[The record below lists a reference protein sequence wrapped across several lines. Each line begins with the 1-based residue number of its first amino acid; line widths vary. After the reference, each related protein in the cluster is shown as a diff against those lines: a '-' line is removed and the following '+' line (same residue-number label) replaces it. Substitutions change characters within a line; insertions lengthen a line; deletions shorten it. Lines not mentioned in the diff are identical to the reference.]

1 MSFRIIY
8 GRAGT
13 GKSEYCY
20 REIAQKIKKENKIL
34 IITPEQIFLITPE
47 QFSFTA
53 EKKLMDA
60 IDTQAVFN
68 AEVVT
73 LSRMAYRVI
82 SEIGGKNET
91 NLSKCGKAML
101 IYSILSNNKN
111 ELKFLGKTDENVDM
125 LDTAITEFK
134 KHGISVEQLKQ
145 EIENQED
152 IYLKNKLQDLNVV
165 YSGFEEQLA
174 GKYIDETDLL
184 TILAENIDKTDMFK
198 DAVIYIDEFAG
209 FTSQEYH
216 IIEKL
221 IQIAKQVTITICTDG
236 LHEIKNPDTDIFY
249 SNEVTV
255 TKLLEVAQN
264 CDVKIEEIKLEET
277 YRFKNSELKHLEKNL
292 YENKPQKYNSQIK
305 NIQLFLA
312 KNQYSEIEEVA
323 RNVLKLVRDEG
334 YRYRDISII
343 TKNIATYSSLA
354 RAIFDKYDIPIF
366 IDENRDLNQN
376 IVIQY
381 ILGILEIFIKNWS
394 YEAVF
399 NYIKTGFSNIEEDD
413 IFKLEKYCL
422 KWGIKQN
429 KWKKEFT
436 YGNYEEKDKTDIERL
451 EQIRKDLVTPLMNL
465 KYKID
470 ENKTVEGISKAIY
483 EFLVEQQIYEKAQIK
498 IQELNEIG
506 QIDLANEY
514 ESSIQ
519 TIIEILD
526 EIVLVFKDDKITIDK
541 YNQILKIGFKNS
553 SLTKIPGTQ
562 DQVIMGDV
570 DRSRSHKVKAIFII
584 GLNDGEF
591 PSVRKDEG
599 FLNDADREVLKQNG
613 IELAKG
619 TIDKLYED
627 SFNIYKA
634 FTTAEEKLYLLYSSS
649 DMQGK
654 ALRPSMLINKI
665 KKIYPM
671 LQEQSDVIERRS
683 EILNKKTTYEE
694 LIINLS
700 KLKEQDSIEK
710 LWYYIYDYYQKNSE
724 WNEKLKQ
731 SLKGLEYTNIPD
743 KIDQNN
749 IDRLYGNTLVTS
761 ISKLERYRSCP
772 FSYYLQYGLKIK
784 PQEELKIQ
792 TLNTGTF
799 IHEVIDEFFGT
810 VKEVGI
816 KLEEITE
823 EQLSEIINK
832 IIDSKLGQ
840 NKNYIFTSTA
850 KYRAL
855 VIRLKKIIKKAL
867 KYIIGTIVQSRFEVL
882 GTEVEFGEKGKYKP
896 IRLTLE
902 DGKRIE
908 IIGKI
913 DRIDTAQGEDGKYLR
928 IIDYKSSA
936 KNIDLNEV
944 YAGLQIQLLTYLDAA
959 CKEEDL
965 MPAGVLYFSMLE
977 QMIKSDKRLEQ
988 EEIEEKIRSNFKMK
1002 GLILAD
1008 VKVVKLHD
1016 KNLQN
1021 GSSALVPAYIGKD
1034 GELSEKK
1041 TSGVTAEQF
1050 KDLQKYMY
1058 TIIKQISKEI
1068 LGGNIDLKPYYKD
1081 KKTPCK
1087 YCDYKSI
1094 CSFNMGGC
1102 ENSYNYIDKKSK
1114 EEILSKLAKG
1124 APVCDNF

>member
-1 MSFRIIY
+1 MSFRIVY

-20 REIAQKIKKENKIL
+20 REIAQKIKEENKIL
-34 IITPEQIFLITPE
+34 IITPEE
-47 QFSFTA
+47 FSFTA

-60 IDTQAVFN
+60 IDTQAVLN

-82 SEIGGKNET
+82 NEIGGKTET

-101 IYSILSNNKN
+101 IYSILNNNKK

-134 KHGISVEQLKQ
+134 KHGISLEQLSKEINKQ
-145 EIENQED
+145 DD
-152 IYLKNKLQDLNVV
+152 IYLKNKLKDLSIV
-165 YSGFEEQLA
+165 YNGFEEQLS

-184 TILAENIDKTDMFK
+184 TILAENIENTDMFK

-209 FTSQEYH
+209 FTSQEYQ

-221 IQIAKQVTITICTDG
+221 VQIAKQVTITICTDE
-236 LHEIKNPDTDIFY
+236 LHDIKNPDTDIFY
-249 SNEVTV
+249 SNQVTV
-255 TKLLEVAQN
+255 NKLLEVAQN
-264 CDVKIEEIKLEET
+264 CNAKIEEIKLENT
-277 YRFKNSELKHLEKNL
+277 YRFKCTELKHLEQNL
-292 YENKPQKYNSQIK
+292 YNNKPTKYNKQLK
-305 NIQLFLA
+305 NMQLFLA

-323 RNVLKLVRDEG
+323 KNILKLVRDEG
-334 YRYRDISII
+334 YRYREISII

-381 ILGILEIFIKNWS
+381 VLSILEIFIKNWS

-399 NYIKTGFSNIEEDD
+399 NYIKTGFSNIEDDD

-436 YGNYEEKDKTDIERL
+436 YGNYEEKDKAEIERL
-451 EQIRKDLVTPLMNL
+451 EQIRKDLLNPLMNL
-465 KYKID
+465 KHKID
-470 ENKTVEGISKAIY
+470 ENKTVRGISKAIY
-483 EFLVEQQIYEKAQIK
+483 EFLVEQQIFEKVQEK
-498 IQELNEIG
+498 IEELNEIG
-506 QIDLANEY
+506 QVDLANEY
-514 ESSIQ
+514 ENSLQ
-519 TIIEILD
+519 NIIEILD
-526 EIVLVFKDDKITIDK
+526 EIVLVFDEDKITIDK

-599 FLNDADREVLKQNG
+599 FLNDSDRDILKRDG

-671 LQEQSDVIERRS
+671 IQEQSDVIEKKS

-694 LIINLS
+694 LIANLS
-700 KLKEQDSIEK
+700 KLKEQDSIDK
-710 LWYYIYDYYQKNSE
+710 IWYYVYDYYKKNAE
-724 WNEKLKQ
+724 WNEKLQQ
-731 SLKGLEYTNIPD
+731 SLKGLSYTNIPE
-743 KIDQNN
+743 KIEQNN

-799 IHEVIDEFFGT
+799 IHEVIDEFFET
-810 VKEVGI
+810 VKSQGI

-832 IIDSKLGQ
+832 IIDAKLGQ

-882 GTEVEFGEKGKYKP
+882 GTEVEFGDKGKYKP
-896 IRLTLE
+896 IRLTL
-902 DGKRIE
+902 DNGKRIE

-944 YAGLQIQLLTYLDAA
+944 YAGLQIQLLTYLDAS

-977 QMIKSDKRLEQ
+977 QMIKSNKRMEQ
-988 EEIEEKIRSNFKMK
+988 EEIEEKIRANFKMK

-1058 TIIKQISKEI
+1058 TVIKQISKEI

-1114 EEILSKLAKG
+1114 EEILHKIKNS
-1124 APVCDNF
+1124 

>member
-34 IITPEQIFLITPE
+34 IITPE

-216 IIEKL
+216 IIKKL

-429 KWKKEFT
+429 KWKKEFS
-436 YGNYEEKDKTDIERL
+436 YGNYEEKDKADIERL

-483 EFLVEQQIYEKAQIK
+483 EFLVEQQIYEKVQIK

-694 LIINLS
+694 LIVNLS

-749 IDRLYGNTLVTS
+749 IDRLYGNTLITS
-761 ISKLERYRSCP
+761 ISKLERYKSCP

-988 EEIEEKIRSNFKMK
+988 EEIEEKIRANFKMK

-1021 GSSALVPAYIGKD
+1021 GNSALVPAYIGKD

-1114 EEILSKLAKG
+1114 EEILSKLSKETK
-1124 APVCDNF
+1124 

>member
-34 IITPEQIFLITPE
+34 IITPE

-101 IYSILSNNKN
+101 IYSILSNNKK

-145 EIENQED
+145 EIESQED

-221 IQIAKQVTITICTDG
+221 IQMAKQVTITICTDG

-264 CDVKIEEIKLEET
+264 CDVKIEEIQLEET

-376 IVIQY
+376 VVIQY
-381 ILGILEIFIKNWS
+381 ILAILEIFIKNWS

-436 YGNYEEKDKTDIERL
+436 YGNYEEKDKADIERL

-483 EFLVEQQIYEKAQIK
+483 EFLVEQQIYEKVQIK

-514 ESSIQ
+514 ESSVQ

-570 DRSRSHKVKAIFII
+570 DRSRSNKVKAIFII

-599 FLNDADREVLKQNG
+599 FLNDADRETLKQNG

-694 LIINLS
+694 LIVNLS

-810 VKEVGI
+810 VREVEI

-959 CKEEDL
+959 CKEEVL

-988 EEIEEKIRSNFKMK
+988 EEIEEKIRANFKMK

-1021 GSSALVPAYIGKD
+1021 GNSALVPAYIGKD

-1114 EEILSKLAKG
+1114 EEILSKLSKETK
-1124 APVCDNF
+1124 

>member
-1 MSFRIIY
+1 MSLRIIY

-20 REIAQKIKKENKIL
+20 REIAEKIKADNQIL
-34 IITPEQIFLITPE
+34 IITPE

-53 EKKLMDA
+53 EKKLMEA
-60 IDTQAVFN
+60 IDANAVFN

-82 SEIGGKNET
+82 NEIGGRTET

-101 IYSILSNNKN
+101 IYSILNNNKK
-111 ELKFLGKTDENVDM
+111 ELKLIGKNDENVDM

-134 KHGISVEQLKQ
+134 KHGISIEQLKQ
-145 EIENQED
+145 EIDKQED
-152 IYLKNKLQDLNVV
+152 IYLKNKLTDLSLV
-165 YSGFEEQLA
+165 YEGFENQLS

-184 TILAENIDKTDMFK
+184 TILAENIENTDMFNNQY
-198 DAVIYIDEFAG
+198 IYIDEFAG
-209 FTSQEYH
+209 FTKQEYQ

-221 IQIAKQVTITICTDG
+221 ILVANQVTVTICIDE
-236 LHEIKNPDTDIFY
+236 LNIPKNPNTDIFY
-249 SNEVTV
+249 SNENTV
-255 TKLLEVAQN
+255 NKLFEIAQN
-264 CDVKIEEIKLEET
+264 YGTKVEEIKLENK
-277 YRFKNSELKHLEKNL
+277 YRFKSNELKHLEENL
-292 YENKPQKYNSQIK
+292 YENRPHKYTNSVENIK
-305 NIQLFLA
+305 LFLA

-323 RNVLKLVRDEG
+323 KNILKLVRDNG
-334 YRYRDISII
+334 YRYKDISII
-343 TKNIATYSSLA
+343 TKNISNYSSLA

-376 IVIQY
+376 IIIQY
-381 ILGILEIFIKNWS
+381 ILSVLEIFTKNWS
-394 YEAVF
+394 YESVF
-399 NYIKTGFSNIEEDD
+399 NYIKTGFSNIEEDE

-436 YGNYEEKDKTDIERL
+436 YGKYEEKDKTEIERL
-451 EQIRKDLVTPLMNL
+451 ERIRKDIVNPLMKL
-465 KYKID
+465 KSDID
-470 ENKTVEGISKAIY
+470 NDKTAEGISKSIY
-483 EFLVEQQIYEKAQIK
+483 KFLVEENIAERINKKIEELEKV
-498 IQELNEIG
+498 G
-506 QIDLANEY
+506 QVDLVKEY
-514 ESSIQ
+514 QSSLQ
-519 TIIEILD
+519 TILDILD
-526 EIVLVFKDDKITIDK
+526 EIVLVFSDDKMTIDK
-541 YNQILKIGFKNS
+541 YAQILKVGFKNS
-553 SLTKIPGTQ
+553 NLTKIPGTQ

-591 PSVRKDEG
+591 PSVHKDEG
-599 FLNDADREVLKQNG
+599 FLNDLDRETLKQDG

-619 TIDKLYED
+619 TIENLYED
-627 SFNIYKA
+627 NFNIYKA
-634 FTTAEEKLYLLYSSS
+634 FSTAEEKLYLLYSSS
-649 DMQGK
+649 DVQGK

-671 LQEQSDVIERRS
+671 LQEESDVIETKA
-683 EILNKKTTYEE
+683 EVLNKKTTYDE
-694 LIINLS
+694 LIIQLS
-700 KLKEQDSIEK
+700 KLKEQDEIDK
-710 LWYYIYDYYQKNSE
+710 VWYYVYDYYKKDTE
-724 WNEKLKQ
+724 WNTKLEQ
-731 SLKGLEYTNIPD
+731 NLKGLNYTNIPE
-743 KIDQNN
+743 KIEQTN
-749 IDRLYGNTLVTS
+749 IDKLYGNTLVTS

-784 PQEELKIQ
+784 PEEELKIQ

-799 IHEVIDEFFGT
+799 IHEIIDEFFEA
-810 VKEVGI
+810 VREAGI
-816 KLEEITE
+816 KLAEITD
-823 EQLSEIINK
+823 EQLAEIINK
-832 IIDSKLGQ
+832 IIDEKLKQ
-840 NKNYIFTSTA
+840 SQNYIFTSTA

-855 VIRLKKIIKKAL
+855 VVRLKKIIQKAL
-867 KYIIGTIVQSRFEVL
+867 KYIIGTLVQSRFEVL

-913 DRIDTAQGEDGKYLR
+913 DRIDTAQSEDGRYLR

-977 QMIKSDKRLEQ
+977 QMIKADKRMEQ
-988 EEIEEKIRSNFKMK
+988 EEIEEKIRANFKMK

-1008 VKVVKLHD
+1008 VNVVKLHD
-1016 KNLQN
+1016 KKLEK
-1021 GSSALVPAYIGKD
+1021 GSSALVPAYIDKEGN
-1034 GELSEKK
+1034 LSEKK

-1050 KDLQKYMY
+1050 EELQKYMY
-1058 TIIKQISKEI
+1058 IVIKQISKEI

-1087 YCDYKSI
+1087 YCDYKSV
-1094 CSFNMGGC
+1094 CGFNMGGC
-1102 ENSYNYIDKKSK
+1102 ENNYNYIDKKSK
-1114 EEILSKLAKG
+1114 EEILAKIKKCEG
-1124 APVCDNF
+1124 K

>member
-34 IITPEQIFLITPE
+34 IITPE

-436 YGNYEEKDKTDIERL
+436 YGNYEEKDKADIERL

-483 EFLVEQQIYEKAQIK
+483 EFLVEQQIYEKVQIK

-749 IDRLYGNTLVTS
+749 IDRLYGNTLITS

-810 VKEVGI
+810 VREVGI

-988 EEIEEKIRSNFKMK
+988 EEIEEKIRANFKMK

-1021 GSSALVPAYIGKD
+1021 GNSALVPAYIGKD

-1114 EEILSKLAKG
+1114 EEILSKLSKETK
-1124 APVCDNF
+1124 

>member
-34 IITPEQIFLITPE
+34 IITPE

-376 IVIQY
+376 VVIQY
-381 ILGILEIFIKNWS
+381 ILAILEIFIKNWS

-429 KWKKEFT
+429 KWKKEFS
-436 YGNYEEKDKTDIERL
+436 YGNYEEKDKADIERL

-483 EFLVEQQIYEKAQIK
+483 EFLVEQQIYEKVQIK

-694 LIINLS
+694 LIVNLS

-749 IDRLYGNTLVTS
+749 IDRLYGNTLITS

-810 VKEVGI
+810 VREVGI

-867 KYIIGTIVQSRFEVL
+867 KYIIGTIVQSRFKVL

-988 EEIEEKIRSNFKMK
+988 EEIEDKIRANFKMK

-1021 GSSALVPAYIGKD
+1021 GNSALVPAYIGKD

-1114 EEILSKLAKG
+1114 EEILSKLSKETK
-1124 APVCDNF
+1124 

>member
-1 MSFRIIY
+1 MSFRIVY

-20 REIAQKIKKENKIL
+20 REIAQKIKEENKIL
-34 IITPEQIFLITPE
+34 IITPE

-60 IDTQAVFN
+60 IDTQAVLN

-82 SEIGGKNET
+82 NEIGEKTET

-101 IYSILSNNKN
+101 IYSILNNNKK
-111 ELKFLGKTDENVDM
+111 ELKFLGKTDENVEM

-134 KHGISVEQLKQ
+134 KHGISIEQLSEEIDKQ
-145 EIENQED
+145 DD
-152 IYLKNKLQDLNVV
+152 IYLKNKLKDLSVV
-165 YSGFEEQLA
+165 YNGFEEQLS

-184 TILAENIDKTDMFK
+184 TILAENMENTDMFK
-198 DAVIYIDEFAG
+198 EAVIYIDEFAG
-209 FTSQEYH
+209 FTSQEYQ

-221 IQIAKQVTITICTDG
+221 VQIAKQVTITICTDE
-236 LHEIKNPDTDIFY
+236 LHDIKNPDTDIFY
-249 SNEVTV
+249 SNQVTV
-255 TKLLEVAQN
+255 NKLLEVAQN
-264 CDVKIEEIKLEET
+264 CESKIEEIKLENT
-277 YRFKNSELKHLEKNL
+277 YRFKSIELKHLEQNL
-292 YENKPQKYNSQIK
+292 YNNKPTKYNKQVE
-305 NIQLFLA
+305 NMQLFLA

-323 RNVLKLVRDEG
+323 KKILKLVRDEG
-334 YRYRDISII
+334 YRYREISII

-381 ILGILEIFIKNWS
+381 VLSILEIFIKNWS

-399 NYIKTGFSNIEEDD
+399 NYIKTGFSNIDDDD

-436 YGNYEEKDKTDIERL
+436 YGNYEEKDKAEIERL
-451 EQIRKDLVTPLMNL
+451 EQIRKDLVNPLMNL
-465 KYKID
+465 KHIID
-470 ENKTVEGISKAIY
+470 ENKTVRGISKAIY
-483 EFLVEQQIYEKAQIK
+483 EFLVEQQIFEKVQEK
-498 IQELNEIG
+498 IEELNEIG
-506 QIDLANEY
+506 QVDLANEY
-514 ESSIQ
+514 ESSLQ
-519 TIIEILD
+519 NIIEILD
-526 EIVLVFKDDKITIDK
+526 EIVLVFDEDKITIDK

-599 FLNDADREVLKQNG
+599 FLNDSDRDILKQDG

-671 LQEQSDVIERRS
+671 IQEQSDVIEKKS

-694 LIINLS
+694 LIANLS
-700 KLKEQDSIEK
+700 KLKEQDSIDK
-710 LWYYIYDYYQKNSE
+710 IWYYVYDYYKKDAE
-724 WNEKLKQ
+724 WNEKLQQ
-731 SLKGLEYTNIPD
+731 SLKGLSYTNIPE
-743 KIDQNN
+743 KIEQNN

-772 FSYYLQYGLKIK
+772 FSYYLQYGLKIR

-799 IHEVIDEFFGT
+799 IHEVIDEFFET
-810 VKEVGI
+810 VKSQGI

-832 IIDSKLGQ
+832 IIDAKLGQ

-882 GTEVEFGEKGKYKP
+882 GTEVEFGDKGKYKP

-944 YAGLQIQLLTYLDAA
+944 YAGLQIQLLTYLDAS

-977 QMIKSDKRLEQ
+977 QMIKSNKRMEQ
-988 EEIEEKIRSNFKMK
+988 EEIEEKIRANFKMK

-1050 KDLQKYMY
+1050 KELQKYMY
-1058 TIIKQISKEI
+1058 TVIKQISREI

-1114 EEILSKLAKG
+1114 EEILHKIKNS
-1124 APVCDNF
+1124 

>member
-1 MSFRIIY
+1 MSLRIIY

-20 REIAQKIKKENKIL
+20 REIAEKIKADNQIL
-34 IITPEQIFLITPE
+34 IITPE

-53 EKKLMDA
+53 EKKLMEA
-60 IDTQAVFN
+60 IDANAVFN

-82 SEIGGKNET
+82 NEIGGRTET

-101 IYSILSNNKN
+101 IYSILNNNKK
-111 ELKFLGKTDENVDM
+111 ELKLIGKNDENVDM

-134 KHGISVEQLKQ
+134 KHGISIEQLKQ
-145 EIENQED
+145 EIDKQED
-152 IYLKNKLQDLNVV
+152 IYLKNKLTDLSLV
-165 YSGFEEQLA
+165 YEGFENQLS

-184 TILAENIDKTDMFK
+184 TILAENIENTDMFNNQY
-198 DAVIYIDEFAG
+198 IYIDEFAG
-209 FTSQEYH
+209 FTKQEYQ

-221 IQIAKQVTITICTDG
+221 ILVANQVTVTICIDE
-236 LHEIKNPDTDIFY
+236 LHIPKNPNTDIFY
-249 SNEVTV
+249 SNENTV
-255 TKLLEVAQN
+255 NKLFEIAQN
-264 CDVKIEEIKLEET
+264 YGTKVEEIKLENK
-277 YRFKNSELKHLEKNL
+277 YRFKSNELKHLEENL
-292 YENKPQKYNSQIK
+292 YENRPHKYTNSVENIK
-305 NIQLFLA
+305 LFLA

-323 RNVLKLVRDEG
+323 KNILKLVRDNG
-334 YRYRDISII
+334 YRYKDISII
-343 TKNIATYSSLA
+343 TKNISNYSSLA

-366 IDENRDLNQN
+366 IDENRDLDQN
-376 IVIQY
+376 IIIQY
-381 ILGILEIFIKNWS
+381 ILSVLEIFTKNWS
-394 YEAVF
+394 YESVF
-399 NYIKTGFSNIEEDD
+399 NYIKTGFSNIEEDE

-436 YGNYEEKDKTDIERL
+436 YGKYEEKDKTEIERL
-451 EQIRKDLVTPLMNL
+451 ERIRKDIVNPLMKL
-465 KYKID
+465 KSDID
-470 ENKTVEGISKAIY
+470 NDKTAEGISKSIY
-483 EFLVEQQIYEKAQIK
+483 KFLVEENIAEKINKK
-498 IQELNEIG
+498 IEELEKVG
-506 QIDLANEY
+506 QVDLVKEY
-514 ESSIQ
+514 QSSLQ
-519 TIIEILD
+519 TILDILD
-526 EIVLVFKDDKITIDK
+526 EIVLVFSDDKMTIDK
-541 YNQILKIGFKNS
+541 YAQILKVGFKNS
-553 SLTKIPGTQ
+553 NLTKIPGTQ

-591 PSVRKDEG
+591 PSVHKDEG
-599 FLNDADREVLKQNG
+599 FLNDLDRETLKQDG

-619 TIDKLYED
+619 TIENLYED
-627 SFNIYKA
+627 NFNIYKA
-634 FTTAEEKLYLLYSSS
+634 FSTAEEKLYLLYSSS
-649 DMQGK
+649 DVQGK

-671 LQEQSDVIERRS
+671 LQEESDVIETKA
-683 EILNKKTTYEE
+683 EVLNKKTTYDE
-694 LIINLS
+694 LIIQLS
-700 KLKEQDSIEK
+700 KLKEQDEIDK
-710 LWYYIYDYYQKNSE
+710 VWYYVYDYYKKDTE
-724 WNEKLKQ
+724 WNTKLEQ
-731 SLKGLEYTNIPD
+731 NLKGLNYTNIPE
-743 KIDQNN
+743 KIEQTN
-749 IDRLYGNTLVTS
+749 IDKLYGNTLVTS

-784 PQEELKIQ
+784 PEEELKIQ

-799 IHEVIDEFFGT
+799 IHEIIDEFFEA
-810 VKEVGI
+810 VREAGI
-816 KLEEITE
+816 KLAEITD
-823 EQLSEIINK
+823 EQLAEIINK
-832 IIDSKLGQ
+832 IIDEKLKQ
-840 NKNYIFTSTA
+840 SQNYIFTSTA

-855 VIRLKKIIKKAL
+855 VVRLKKIIQKAL
-867 KYIIGTIVQSRFEVL
+867 KYIIGTLVQSRFEVL
-882 GTEVEFGEKGKYKP
+882 GTEVEFGENGKYKP

-913 DRIDTAQGEDGKYLR
+913 DRIDTAQSEDGRYLR

-977 QMIKSDKRLEQ
+977 QMIKADKRMEQ
-988 EEIEEKIRSNFKMK
+988 EEIEEKIRANFKMK

-1008 VKVVKLHD
+1008 VNVVKLHD
-1016 KNLQN
+1016 KKLEK
-1021 GSSALVPAYIGKD
+1021 GSSALVPAYIDKEGN
-1034 GELSEKK
+1034 LSEKK

-1050 KDLQKYMY
+1050 EELQKYMY
-1058 TIIKQISKEI
+1058 IVIKQISKEI

-1087 YCDYKSI
+1087 YCDYKSV
-1094 CSFNMGGC
+1094 CGFNMGGC
-1102 ENSYNYIDKKSK
+1102 ENNYNYIDKKSK
-1114 EEILSKLAKG
+1114 EEILAKIKKCEG
-1124 APVCDNF
+1124 K

>member
-34 IITPEQIFLITPE
+34 IITPE

-101 IYSILSNNKN
+101 IYSILSNNKK

-145 EIENQED
+145 EIESQED

-221 IQIAKQVTITICTDG
+221 IQMAKQVTITICTDG

-264 CDVKIEEIKLEET
+264 CDVKIEEIQLEET

-354 RAIFDKYDIPIF
+354 RAIFGKYDIPIF

-376 IVIQY
+376 VVIQY
-381 ILGILEIFIKNWS
+381 ILAILEIFIKNWS

-436 YGNYEEKDKTDIERL
+436 YGNYEEKDKADIERL

-483 EFLVEQQIYEKAQIK
+483 EFLVEQQIYEKVQIK

-694 LIINLS
+694 LIVNLS

-988 EEIEEKIRSNFKMK
+988 EEIEEKIRANFKMK

-1021 GSSALVPAYIGKD
+1021 GNSALVPAYIGKD

-1041 TSGVTAEQF
+1041 TSGVTAKQF

-1114 EEILSKLAKG
+1114 EEILSKLSKETK
-1124 APVCDNF
+1124 

>member
-1 MSFRIIY
+1 MSLRIIY

-20 REIAQKIKKENKIL
+20 REIAEKIKSDNQIL
-34 IITPEQIFLITPE
+34 IITPE

-53 EKKLMDA
+53 EKKLMEA
-60 IDTQAVFN
+60 IDTNAVFN

-82 SEIGGKNET
+82 NEIGGRTET

-101 IYSILSNNKN
+101 IYSILNNNKK
-111 ELKFLGKTDENVDM
+111 ELKLIGKNDENVDM

-134 KHGISVEQLKQ
+134 KHGISIEQLKQ
-145 EIENQED
+145 EIDKQED
-152 IYLKNKLQDLNVV
+152 IYLKNKLTDLSLV
-165 YSGFEEQLA
+165 YEGFENQLS

-184 TILAENIDKTDMFK
+184 TILAENIENTDMFNNQY
-198 DAVIYIDEFAG
+198 IYIDEFAG
-209 FTSQEYH
+209 FTKQEYQ

-221 IQIAKQVTITICTDG
+221 ILVANQVTVTICIDE
-236 LHEIKNPDTDIFY
+236 LNIPKNPNTDIFY
-249 SNEVTV
+249 SNENTV
-255 TKLLEVAQN
+255 NKLFEIAQN
-264 CDVKIEEIKLEET
+264 CGTKVEEIKLENK
-277 YRFKNSELKHLEKNL
+277 YRFKSNELKHLEENL
-292 YENKPQKYNSQIK
+292 YENRPHKYTNSVENIK
-305 NIQLFLA
+305 LFLA

-323 RNVLKLVRDEG
+323 KNILKLVRDNG
-334 YRYRDISII
+334 YRYKDISII
-343 TKNIATYSSLA
+343 TKNIANYSSLA

-376 IVIQY
+376 IIIQY
-381 ILGILEIFIKNWS
+381 ILSVLEIFTKNWS
-394 YEAVF
+394 YESVF
-399 NYIKTGFSNIEEDD
+399 NYIKTGFSNIEEDE

-436 YGNYEEKDKTDIERL
+436 YGKYEEKDKTEIERL
-451 EQIRKDLVTPLMNL
+451 ERIRKDIVNPLMKL
-465 KYKID
+465 KSDID
-470 ENKTVEGISKAIY
+470 NDKTAEGISKSIY
-483 EFLVEQQIYEKAQIK
+483 KFLVEENIAEKINKK
-498 IQELNEIG
+498 IEELEKVG
-506 QIDLANEY
+506 QVDLVKEY
-514 ESSIQ
+514 QSSLQ
-519 TIIEILD
+519 TILDILD
-526 EIVLVFKDDKITIDK
+526 EIVLVFSDDKMTIDK
-541 YNQILKIGFKNS
+541 YAQILKVGFKNS
-553 SLTKIPGTQ
+553 NLTKIPGTQ

-591 PSVRKDEG
+591 PSVHKDEG
-599 FLNDADREVLKQNG
+599 FLNDLDRETLKQDG

-619 TIDKLYED
+619 TIENLYED
-627 SFNIYKA
+627 NFNIYKA
-634 FTTAEEKLYLLYSSS
+634 FSTAEEKLYLLYSSS
-649 DMQGK
+649 DVQGK

-671 LQEQSDVIERRS
+671 LQEESDVIETKA
-683 EILNKKTTYEE
+683 EVLNKKTTYDE
-694 LIINLS
+694 LIIQLS
-700 KLKEQDSIEK
+700 KLKEQDEIDK
-710 LWYYIYDYYQKNSE
+710 VWYYVYDYYKKDTE
-724 WNEKLKQ
+724 WNTKLEQ
-731 SLKGLEYTNIPD
+731 NLKGLNYTNIPE
-743 KIDQNN
+743 KIEQTN
-749 IDRLYGNTLVTS
+749 IDKLYGNTLVTS

-784 PQEELKIQ
+784 PEEELKIQ

-799 IHEVIDEFFGT
+799 IHEIIDEFFEA
-810 VKEVGI
+810 VREAEI
-816 KLEEITE
+816 KLAEITD
-823 EQLSEIINK
+823 EQLAEIINK
-832 IIDSKLGQ
+832 IIDEKLKQ
-840 NKNYIFTSTA
+840 SQNYIFTSTA

-855 VIRLKKIIKKAL
+855 VVRLKKIIQKAL
-867 KYIIGTIVQSRFEVL
+867 KYIIGTLVQSRFEVL

-913 DRIDTAQGEDGKYLR
+913 DRIDTAQSEDGRYLR

-977 QMIKSDKRLEQ
+977 QMIKADKRMEQ
-988 EEIEEKIRSNFKMK
+988 EEIEEKIRANFKMK

-1008 VKVVKLHD
+1008 VNVVKLHD
-1016 KNLQN
+1016 KKLEK
-1021 GSSALVPAYIGKD
+1021 GSSALVPAYIDKEGN
-1034 GELSEKK
+1034 LSEKK

-1050 KDLQKYMY
+1050 EELQKYMY
-1058 TIIKQISKEI
+1058 IVIKQISREI

-1094 CSFNMGGC
+1094 CGFNMGGC

-1114 EEILSKLAKG
+1114 EEILAKIKK
-1124 APVCDNF
+1124 CEEK

>member
-1 MSFRIIY
+1 MSLRIIY

-20 REIAQKIKKENKIL
+20 REIAEKIKSNNQIL
-34 IITPEQIFLITPE
+34 IITPE

-53 EKKLMDA
+53 EKKLMEA
-60 IDTQAVFN
+60 IDTDAVFN

-82 SEIGGKNET
+82 NEIGGRTET

-101 IYSILSNNKN
+101 IYSILNNNKK
-111 ELKFLGKTDENVDM
+111 ELKLIGRNDENVDM

-134 KHGISVEQLKQ
+134 KHGISIEQLKQ
-145 EIENQED
+145 EIDKQED
-152 IYLKNKLQDLNVV
+152 IYLKNKLTDLSLV
-165 YSGFEEQLA
+165 YEGFENQLS

-184 TILAENIDKTDMFK
+184 TILAENIENTNMFNNQY
-198 DAVIYIDEFAG
+198 IYIDEFAG
-209 FTSQEYH
+209 FTKQEYQ

-221 IQIAKQVTITICTDG
+221 ISVANQVTVTICTDE
-236 LHEIKNPDTDIFY
+236 LHIPKNPNTDIFY
-249 SNEVTV
+249 SNENTV
-255 TKLLEVAQN
+255 NKLFEIAQN
-264 CDVKIEEIKLEET
+264 CGTKVEEIKLENK
-277 YRFKNSELKHLEKNL
+277 YRFKSNELKHLEENL
-292 YENKPQKYNSQIK
+292 YENRPRKYTDSVENIK
-305 NIQLFLA
+305 LFLA

-323 RNVLKLVRDEG
+323 KNILKLVRDNG
-334 YRYRDISII
+334 YRYKDISII
-343 TKNIATYSSLA
+343 TKNISNYSSLA

-376 IVIQY
+376 IIIQY
-381 ILGILEIFIKNWS
+381 ILSVLEIFTKNWS
-394 YEAVF
+394 YESVF
-399 NYIKTGFSNIEEDD
+399 NYIKTGFSNIEKDE

-436 YGNYEEKDKTDIERL
+436 YGKYEEKDKTEIERL
-451 EQIRKDLVTPLMNL
+451 ERIRKDIVNPLMKL
-465 KYKID
+465 KSDID
-470 ENKTVEGISKAIY
+470 NDKTAEGISKSIY
-483 EFLVEQQIYEKAQIK
+483 KFLVEENIAEKINKK
-498 IQELNEIG
+498 IEELEKIG
-506 QIDLANEY
+506 QVDLIKEY
-514 ESSIQ
+514 QSSLQ
-519 TIIEILD
+519 TILDILD
-526 EIVLVFKDDKITIDK
+526 EIVLVFSDDKMTIDK
-541 YNQILKIGFKNS
+541 YAQILKVGFKNS
-553 SLTKIPGTQ
+553 NLTKIPGTQ

-591 PSVRKDEG
+591 PSVHKDEG
-599 FLNDADREVLKQNG
+599 FLNDLDRETLKQDG

-619 TIDKLYED
+619 TIENLYED
-627 SFNIYKA
+627 NFNIYKA
-634 FTTAEEKLYLLYSSS
+634 FSTAEEKLYLLYSSS
-649 DMQGK
+649 DVQGK

-671 LQEQSDVIERRS
+671 LQEESDVIENKS
-683 EILNKKTTYEE
+683 EVLNKKTTYDE
-694 LIINLS
+694 LIIQLS
-700 KLKEQDSIEK
+700 KLKEQDEIDK
-710 LWYYIYDYYQKNSE
+710 VWYYVYDYYKKDTE
-724 WNEKLKQ
+724 WNTRLEEN
-731 SLKGLEYTNIPD
+731 LKGLNYTNIPE
-743 KIDQNN
+743 KIEQTN
-749 IDRLYGNTLVTS
+749 IEKLYGNTLVTS

-784 PQEELKIQ
+784 PEEELKIQ

-810 VKEVGI
+810 VREAGI
-816 KLEEITE
+816 ELSEITD
-823 EQLSEIINK
+823 EQLAEIINK
-832 IIDSKLGQ
+832 IIDEKLKQ
-840 NKNYIFTSTA
+840 SQNYIFTSTA

-855 VIRLKKIIKKAL
+855 VVRLKKIIQKAL
-867 KYIIGTIVQSRFEVL
+867 KYIIGTLVQSRFEVL

-913 DRIDTAQGEDGKYLR
+913 DRIDTAQSEDGRYLR

-977 QMIKSDKRLEQ
+977 QMIKADKRMEQ
-988 EEIEEKIRSNFKMK
+988 EEIEEKIRANFKMK

-1008 VKVVKLHD
+1008 VNVVKLHD
-1016 KNLQN
+1016 KKLEK
-1021 GSSALVPAYIGKD
+1021 GSSALVPAYIDKEGN
-1034 GELSEKK
+1034 LSEKK

-1050 KDLQKYMY
+1050 EELQKYMY
-1058 TIIKQISKEI
+1058 IVIKQISREI

-1087 YCDYKSI
+1087 YCDYKSV
-1094 CSFNMGGC
+1094 CGFNMGGC
-1102 ENSYNYIDKKSK
+1102 ENNYNYIDKKSK
-1114 EEILSKLAKG
+1114 EEILAKIKKCEG
-1124 APVCDNF
+1124 K

>member
-20 REIAQKIKKENKIL
+20 REIVQKIKEENKIL
-34 IITPEQIFLITPE
+34 IITPE

-60 IDTQAVFN
+60 IDTQAVLN

-82 SEIGGKNET
+82 NEIGGKTET

-101 IYSILSNNKN
+101 IYSILNNNKK
-111 ELKFLGKTDENVDM
+111 ELKFLGKNDENVDM
-125 LDTAITEFK
+125 LDNAITEFK
-134 KHGISVEQLKQ
+134 KHGISIEQLSEEIDKQ
-145 EIENQED
+145 DD
-152 IYLKNKLQDLNVV
+152 IYLKNKLKDLSIV
-165 YSGFEEQLA
+165 YNGFEEQLS

-184 TILAENIDKTDMFK
+184 TILTENIENTDMFK

-209 FTSQEYH
+209 FTSQEYQ

-221 IQIAKQVTITICTDG
+221 VQIAKQVTITICTDE
-236 LHEIKNPDTDIFY
+236 LHDIKNPDTDIFY
-249 SNEVTV
+249 SNQVTV
-255 TKLLEVAQN
+255 NKLLEVAQN
-264 CDVKIEEIKLEET
+264 CNVKIEEIKLENT
-277 YRFKNSELKHLEKNL
+277 YRFKSIELKHLEQNL
-292 YENKPQKYNSQIK
+292 YDNKPKKYNNQVE
-305 NIQLFLA
+305 NMQLFLA

-323 RNVLKLVRDEG
+323 KNIFKLVRDEG

-354 RAIFDKYDIPIF
+354 RAIFDKYNIPIF

-381 ILGILEIFIKNWS
+381 VLSILEIFIKNWS

-399 NYIKTGFSNIEEDD
+399 NYIKTGFSNIEDDD

-429 KWKKEFT
+429 KWKKEFA
-436 YGNYEEKDKTDIERL
+436 YGNYEEKDKAEIERL
-451 EQIRKDLVTPLMNL
+451 EQIRKDLVNPLMNL
-465 KYKID
+465 KHKID
-470 ENKTVEGISKAIY
+470 ENKTVRGISKAIY
-483 EFLVEQQIYEKAQIK
+483 EFLVEQQIFEKVQEK
-498 IQELNEIG
+498 IEELNEIG
-506 QIDLANEY
+506 QVDLANEY
-514 ESSIQ
+514 ENSLQ
-519 TIIEILD
+519 NIIEILD
-526 EIVLVFKDDKITIDK
+526 EIVLVFDEDKITIDK

-599 FLNDADREVLKQNG
+599 FLNDSDRDILKQDG

-671 LQEQSDVIERRS
+671 IQEQSDVIERKS

-694 LIINLS
+694 LIANLS

-710 LWYYIYDYYQKNSE
+710 IWYYVYDYYKKDVE
-724 WNEKLKQ
+724 WNEKLQQ
-731 SLKGLEYTNIPD
+731 SLKGLSYTNIPE
-743 KIDQNN
+743 KIEQNN

-772 FSYYLQYGLKIK
+772 FSYYLQYGLKIR

-799 IHEVIDEFFGT
+799 IHEVIDEFFET
-810 VKEVGI
+810 VKSQGI

-832 IIDSKLGQ
+832 IIDAKLGQ

-855 VIRLKKIIKKAL
+855 VVRLKKIIKKAL

-913 DRIDTAQGEDGKYLR
+913 DRIDTAKGEDGKYLR

-944 YAGLQIQLLTYLDAA
+944 YAGLQIQLLTYLDAS

-977 QMIKSDKRLEQ
+977 QMIKSNKRMEQ
-988 EEIEEKIRSNFKMK
+988 EEIEEKTRANFKMK

-1016 KNLQN
+1016 KKLQN

-1050 KDLQKYMY
+1050 KELQKYMY
-1058 TIIKQISKEI
+1058 TVIKQISKEI

-1114 EEILSKLAKG
+1114 EEILHKIKNS
-1124 APVCDNF
+1124 

>member
-1 MSFRIIY
+1 MSLRIIY

-20 REIAQKIKKENKIL
+20 REIAEKIKADNQIL
-34 IITPEQIFLITPE
+34 IITPE

-53 EKKLMDA
+53 EKKLMEA
-60 IDTQAVFN
+60 IDANAVFN

-82 SEIGGKNET
+82 NEIGGRTET

-101 IYSILSNNKN
+101 IYSILNNNKK
-111 ELKFLGKTDENVDM
+111 ELKLIGKNDENVDM

-134 KHGISVEQLKQ
+134 KHGISIEQLKQ
-145 EIENQED
+145 EIDKQED
-152 IYLKNKLQDLNVV
+152 IYLKNKLTDLSLV
-165 YSGFEEQLA
+165 YEGFENQLS

-184 TILAENIDKTDMFK
+184 TILAENIENTDMFNNQY
-198 DAVIYIDEFAG
+198 IYIDEFAG
-209 FTSQEYH
+209 FTKQEYQ

-221 IQIAKQVTITICTDG
+221 ILVANQVTVTICIDE
-236 LHEIKNPDTDIFY
+236 LHIPKNPNTDIFY
-249 SNEVTV
+249 SNENTV
-255 TKLLEVAQN
+255 NKLFEIAQN
-264 CDVKIEEIKLEET
+264 CGTKVEEIKLENK
-277 YRFKNSELKHLEKNL
+277 YRFKSNELKHLEENL
-292 YENKPQKYNSQIK
+292 YENRPHKYTNSVENIK
-305 NIQLFLA
+305 LFLA

-323 RNVLKLVRDEG
+323 KNILKLVRDNG
-334 YRYRDISII
+334 YRYKDISII
-343 TKNIATYSSLA
+343 TKNISNYSSLA

-376 IVIQY
+376 IIIQY
-381 ILGILEIFIKNWS
+381 ILSVLEIFTKNWS
-394 YEAVF
+394 YESVF
-399 NYIKTGFSNIEEDD
+399 NYIKTGFSNIEEDE

-436 YGNYEEKDKTDIERL
+436 YGKYEEKDKTEIERL
-451 EQIRKDLVTPLMNL
+451 ERIRKDIVNPLMKL
-465 KYKID
+465 KSDID
-470 ENKTVEGISKAIY
+470 NDKTAEGISKSIY
-483 EFLVEQQIYEKAQIK
+483 KFLVEENIAEKINKK
-498 IQELNEIG
+498 IEELEKVG
-506 QIDLANEY
+506 QVDLVKEY
-514 ESSIQ
+514 QSSLQ
-519 TIIEILD
+519 TILDILD
-526 EIVLVFKDDKITIDK
+526 EIVLVFSDDKMTIDK
-541 YNQILKIGFKNS
+541 YAQILKVGFKNS
-553 SLTKIPGTQ
+553 NLTKIPGTQ

-591 PSVRKDEG
+591 PSVHKDEG
-599 FLNDADREVLKQNG
+599 FLNDLDRETLKQDG

-619 TIDKLYED
+619 TIENLYED
-627 SFNIYKA
+627 NFNIYKA
-634 FTTAEEKLYLLYSSS
+634 FSTAEEKLYLLYSSS
-649 DMQGK
+649 DVQGK

-671 LQEQSDVIERRS
+671 LQEESDVIETKA
-683 EILNKKTTYEE
+683 EVLNKKTTYDE
-694 LIINLS
+694 LIIQLS
-700 KLKEQDSIEK
+700 KLKEQDEIDK
-710 LWYYIYDYYQKNSE
+710 VWYYVYDYYKKDTE
-724 WNEKLKQ
+724 WNTKLEQ
-731 SLKGLEYTNIPD
+731 NLKGLNYTNIPE
-743 KIDQNN
+743 KIEQTN
-749 IDRLYGNTLVTS
+749 IDKLYGNTLVTS

-784 PQEELKIQ
+784 PEEELKIQ

-799 IHEVIDEFFGT
+799 IHEIIDEFFEA
-810 VKEVGI
+810 VREAEI
-816 KLEEITE
+816 KLAEITD
-823 EQLSEIINK
+823 EQLAEIINK
-832 IIDSKLGQ
+832 IIDEKLKQ
-840 NKNYIFTSTA
+840 SQNYIFTSTA

-855 VIRLKKIIKKAL
+855 VVRLKKIIQKAL
-867 KYIIGTIVQSRFEVL
+867 KYIIGTLVQSRFEVL

-913 DRIDTAQGEDGKYLR
+913 DRIDTAQSEDGRYLR

-977 QMIKSDKRLEQ
+977 QMIKADKRMEQ
-988 EEIEEKIRSNFKMK
+988 EEIEEKIRANFKMK

-1008 VKVVKLHD
+1008 VNVVKLHD
-1016 KNLQN
+1016 KKLEK
-1021 GSSALVPAYIGKD
+1021 GSSALVPAYIDKEGN
-1034 GELSEKK
+1034 LSEKK

-1050 KDLQKYMY
+1050 EELQKYMY
-1058 TIIKQISKEI
+1058 IVIKQISREI

-1094 CSFNMGGC
+1094 CGFNMGGC

-1114 EEILSKLAKG
+1114 EEILAKIKK
-1124 APVCDNF
+1124 CEEK

>member
-1 MSFRIIY
+1 MSLRIIY

-20 REIAQKIKKENKIL
+20 REIAEKIKADNQIL
-34 IITPEQIFLITPE
+34 IITPE

-53 EKKLMDA
+53 EKKLMEA
-60 IDTQAVFN
+60 IDANAVFN

-82 SEIGGKNET
+82 NEIGGRTET

-101 IYSILSNNKN
+101 IYSILNNNKK
-111 ELKFLGKTDENVDM
+111 ELKLIGKNDENVDM

-134 KHGISVEQLKQ
+134 KHGISIEQLKQ
-145 EIENQED
+145 EIDKQED
-152 IYLKNKLQDLNVV
+152 IYLKNKLTDLSLV
-165 YSGFEEQLA
+165 YEEFENQLS

-184 TILAENIDKTDMFK
+184 TILAENIENTDMFNNQY
-198 DAVIYIDEFAG
+198 IYIDEFAG
-209 FTSQEYH
+209 FTKQEYQ

-221 IQIAKQVTITICTDG
+221 ILVANQVTVTICIDE
-236 LHEIKNPDTDIFY
+236 LHIPKNPNTDIFY
-249 SNEVTV
+249 SNENTV
-255 TKLLEVAQN
+255 NKLFEIAQN
-264 CDVKIEEIKLEET
+264 CGTKVEEIKLENK
-277 YRFKNSELKHLEKNL
+277 YRFKSNELKHLEENL
-292 YENKPQKYNSQIK
+292 YENRPHKYTNSVENIK
-305 NIQLFLA
+305 LFLA

-323 RNVLKLVRDEG
+323 KNILKLVRDNG
-334 YRYRDISII
+334 YRYKDISII
-343 TKNIATYSSLA
+343 TKNISNYSSLA

-376 IVIQY
+376 IIIQY
-381 ILGILEIFIKNWS
+381 ILSVLEIFTKNWS
-394 YEAVF
+394 YESVF
-399 NYIKTGFSNIEEDD
+399 NYIKTGFSNIEEDE

-436 YGNYEEKDKTDIERL
+436 YGKYEEKDKTEIERL
-451 EQIRKDLVTPLMNL
+451 ERIRKDIVNPLMKL
-465 KYKID
+465 KSDID
-470 ENKTVEGISKAIY
+470 NDKTAEGISKSIY
-483 EFLVEQQIYEKAQIK
+483 KFLVEENIAEKINKK
-498 IQELNEIG
+498 IEELEKVG
-506 QIDLANEY
+506 QVDLVKEY
-514 ESSIQ
+514 QSSLQ
-519 TIIEILD
+519 TILDILD
-526 EIVLVFKDDKITIDK
+526 EIVLVFSDDKMTIDK
-541 YNQILKIGFKNS
+541 YAQILKVGFKNS
-553 SLTKIPGTQ
+553 NLTKIPVTQ

-591 PSVRKDEG
+591 PSVHKDEG
-599 FLNDADREVLKQNG
+599 FLNDLDRETLKQDG

-619 TIDKLYED
+619 TIENLYED
-627 SFNIYKA
+627 NFNIYKA
-634 FTTAEEKLYLLYSSS
+634 FSTAEEKLYLLYSSS
-649 DMQGK
+649 DVQGK

-671 LQEQSDVIERRS
+671 LQEESDVIETKA
-683 EILNKKTTYEE
+683 EVLNKKTTYDE
-694 LIINLS
+694 LIIQLS
-700 KLKEQDSIEK
+700 KLKEQDEIDK
-710 LWYYIYDYYQKNSE
+710 VWYYVYDYYKKDTE
-724 WNEKLKQ
+724 WNTKLEQ
-731 SLKGLEYTNIPD
+731 NLKGLNYTNIPE
-743 KIDQNN
+743 KIEQTN
-749 IDRLYGNTLVTS
+749 IDKLYGNTLVTS

-784 PQEELKIQ
+784 PEEELKIQ

-799 IHEVIDEFFGT
+799 IHEIIDEFFEA
-810 VKEVGI
+810 VREAEI
-816 KLEEITE
+816 KLAEITD
-823 EQLSEIINK
+823 EQLAEIINK
-832 IIDSKLGQ
+832 IIDEKLKQ
-840 NKNYIFTSTA
+840 SQNYIFTSTA

-855 VIRLKKIIKKAL
+855 VVRLKKIIQKAL
-867 KYIIGTIVQSRFEVL
+867 KYIIGTLVQSRFEVL

-913 DRIDTAQGEDGKYLR
+913 DRIDTAQSEDGRYLR

-977 QMIKSDKRLEQ
+977 QMIKADKRMEQ
-988 EEIEEKIRSNFKMK
+988 EEIEEKIRANFKMK

-1008 VKVVKLHD
+1008 VNVVKLHD
-1016 KNLQN
+1016 KKLEK
-1021 GSSALVPAYIGKD
+1021 GSSALVPAYIDKEGN
-1034 GELSEKK
+1034 LSEKK

-1050 KDLQKYMY
+1050 EELQKYMY
-1058 TIIKQISKEI
+1058 IVIKQISKEI

-1087 YCDYKSI
+1087 YCDYKSV
-1094 CSFNMGGC
+1094 CGFNMGGC
-1102 ENSYNYIDKKSK
+1102 ENNYNYIDKKSK
-1114 EEILSKLAKG
+1114 EEILAKIKKCEG
-1124 APVCDNF
+1124 K

>member
-1 MSFRIIY
+1 MSLRIIY

-20 REIAQKIKKENKIL
+20 REIAEKIKSDNQIL
-34 IITPEQIFLITPE
+34 IITPE

-53 EKKLMDA
+53 EKKLMEA
-60 IDTQAVFN
+60 IDTNAVFN

-82 SEIGGKNET
+82 NEIGGRTET

-101 IYSILSNNKN
+101 IYSILNNNKK
-111 ELKFLGKTDENVDM
+111 ELKLIGKNDENVDM

-134 KHGISVEQLKQ
+134 KHGISIEQLKQ
-145 EIENQED
+145 EIDKQED
-152 IYLKNKLQDLNVV
+152 IYLKNKLTDLSLV
-165 YSGFEEQLA
+165 YEEFENQLS

-184 TILAENIDKTDMFK
+184 TILAENIENTDMFNNQY
-198 DAVIYIDEFAG
+198 IYIDEFTG
-209 FTSQEYH
+209 FTKQEYQ

-221 IQIAKQVTITICTDG
+221 ILVANQVTVTICIDE
-236 LHEIKNPDTDIFY
+236 LNIPKNPNTDIFY
-249 SNEVTV
+249 SNENTV
-255 TKLLEVAQN
+255 NKLFEIAQN
-264 CDVKIEEIKLEET
+264 CGTKVEEIKLENK
-277 YRFKNSELKHLEKNL
+277 YRFKSNELKHLEENL
-292 YENKPQKYNSQIK
+292 YENRPHKYTNSVENIK
-305 NIQLFLA
+305 LFLA

-323 RNVLKLVRDEG
+323 KNILKLVRDNG
-334 YRYRDISII
+334 YRYKDISII
-343 TKNIATYSSLA
+343 TKNISNYSSLA

-376 IVIQY
+376 IIIQY
-381 ILGILEIFIKNWS
+381 ILSVLEIFTKNWS
-394 YEAVF
+394 YESVF
-399 NYIKTGFSNIEEDD
+399 NYIKTGFSNIEEDE

-436 YGNYEEKDKTDIERL
+436 YGKYEEKDKTEIERL
-451 EQIRKDLVTPLMNL
+451 ERIRKDIVNPLMKL
-465 KYKID
+465 KSDID
-470 ENKTVEGISKAIY
+470 NDKTAEGISKSIY
-483 EFLVEQQIYEKAQIK
+483 KFLVEENIAEKINKK
-498 IQELNEIG
+498 IEELEKVG
-506 QIDLANEY
+506 QVDLVKEY
-514 ESSIQ
+514 QSSLQ
-519 TIIEILD
+519 TILDILD
-526 EIVLVFKDDKITIDK
+526 EIVLVFSDDKMTIDK
-541 YNQILKIGFKNS
+541 YAQILKVGFKNS
-553 SLTKIPGTQ
+553 NLTKIPGTQ

-591 PSVRKDEG
+591 PSVHKDEG
-599 FLNDADREVLKQNG
+599 FLNDLDRETLKQDG

-619 TIDKLYED
+619 TIENLYED
-627 SFNIYKA
+627 NFNIYKA
-634 FTTAEEKLYLLYSSS
+634 FSTAEEKLYLLYSSS
-649 DMQGK
+649 DVQGK

-671 LQEQSDVIERRS
+671 LQEESDVIETKA
-683 EILNKKTTYEE
+683 EVLNKKTTYDE
-694 LIINLS
+694 LIIQLS
-700 KLKEQDSIEK
+700 KLKEQDEIDK
-710 LWYYIYDYYQKNSE
+710 VWYYVYDYYKKDTE
-724 WNEKLKQ
+724 WNTKLEQ
-731 SLKGLEYTNIPD
+731 NLKGLNYTNIPE
-743 KIDQNN
+743 KIEQTN
-749 IDRLYGNTLVTS
+749 IDKLYGNTLVTS

-784 PQEELKIQ
+784 PEEELKIQ

-799 IHEVIDEFFGT
+799 IHEIIDEFFEAVRET
-810 VKEVGI
+810 GI
-816 KLEEITE
+816 KLAEITD
-823 EQLSEIINK
+823 EQLAEIINK
-832 IIDSKLGQ
+832 IIDEKLKQ
-840 NKNYIFTSTA
+840 SQNYIFTSTA

-855 VIRLKKIIKKAL
+855 VVRLKKIIQKAL
-867 KYIIGTIVQSRFEVL
+867 KYIIGTLVQSRFEVL

-913 DRIDTAQGEDGKYLR
+913 DRIDTAQSEDGRYLR

-977 QMIKSDKRLEQ
+977 QMIKADKRMEQ
-988 EEIEEKIRSNFKMK
+988 EEIEEKIRANFKMK

-1008 VKVVKLHD
+1008 VNVVKLHD
-1016 KNLQN
+1016 KKLEK
-1021 GSSALVPAYIGKD
+1021 GSSALVPAYIDKEGN
-1034 GELSEKK
+1034 LSEKK

-1050 KDLQKYMY
+1050 EELQKYMY
-1058 TIIKQISKEI
+1058 IVIKQISKEI

-1087 YCDYKSI
+1087 YCDYKSV
-1094 CSFNMGGC
+1094 CGFNMGGC
-1102 ENSYNYIDKKSK
+1102 ENNYNYIDKKSK
-1114 EEILSKLAKG
+1114 EEILAKIKKCEG
-1124 APVCDNF
+1124 K

>member
-20 REIAQKIKKENKIL
+20 REIAKKIKKENKIL
-34 IITPEQIFLITPE
+34 IITPEQ
-47 QFSFTA
+47 FSFTA
-53 EKKLMDA
+53 EKKLMNA
-60 IDTQAVFN
+60 IDTQAVLN

-82 SEIGGKNET
+82 NEIGGKTET

-101 IYSILSNNKN
+101 IYSILNNNKK

-134 KHGISVEQLKQ
+134 KHGISVEQLSE
-145 EIENQED
+145 EIDKQED
-152 IYLKNKLQDLNVV
+152 IYLKNKLKDLSIV
-165 YSGFEEQLA
+165 YNGFEEQLS

-184 TILAENIDKTDMFK
+184 TILADNIENTDMFK
-198 DAVIYIDEFAG
+198 NAVIYIDEFAG
-209 FTSQEYH
+209 FTSQEYQ

-221 IQIAKQVTITICTDG
+221 VKVAKQVTITICTDE
-236 LHEIKNPDTDIFY
+236 LHDVKNPDTDIFY
-249 SNEVTV
+249 SNQVTV
-255 TKLLEVAQN
+255 NKLLEVAQN
-264 CDVKIEEIKLEET
+264 CDVKIEEIKLEDT
-277 YRFKNSELKHLEKNL
+277 YRFKNPELKHLEQNL
-292 YENKPQKYNSQIK
+292 YDNKPKKYNNQVE
-305 NIQLFLA
+305 NMQLFLA

-323 RNVLKLVRDEG
+323 KNILKLVRDEG

-381 ILGILEIFIKNWS
+381 VLAILEIFIKNWS

-436 YGNYEEKDKTDIERL
+436 YGNYEEKDKAEIERL
-451 EQIRKDLVTPLMNL
+451 EQIRKDLVNPLMNL
-465 KYKID
+465 KHKID
-470 ENKTVEGISKAIY
+470 ENKTVRGISKAIY
-483 EFLVEQQIYEKAQIK
+483 EFLVEQQIFEKVQEK
-498 IQELNEIG
+498 IEELNEIG
-506 QIDLANEY
+506 QVDLANEY
-514 ESSIQ
+514 ESSLQ
-519 TIIEILD
+519 NIIEILD
-526 EIVLVFKDDKITIDK
+526 EIVLVFDEDKITIDK

-599 FLNDADREVLKQNG
+599 FLNDADREILKQDG
-613 IELAKG
+613 LELAKG

-627 SFNIYKA
+627 NFNIYKA

-671 LQEQSDVIERRS
+671 LQEKSDVIEKEG

-694 LIINLS
+694 LIANLS
-700 KLKEQDSIEK
+700 KLKEQDIDK
-710 LWYYIYDYYQKNSE
+710 IWYYVYDYYKRDTE
-724 WNEKLKQ
+724 WNEKLQQ
-731 SLKGLEYTNIPD
+731 SLKGLEYTNIPE
-743 KIDQNN
+743 KIEQNN

-799 IHEVIDEFFGT
+799 IHEVIDEFFET
-810 VKEVGI
+810 VKAQGI
-816 KLEEITE
+816 KLEEIEE

-832 IIDSKLGQ
+832 IIDAKLGQ

-913 DRIDTAQGEDGKYLR
+913 DRIDTAQGEGGKYLR

-944 YAGLQIQLLTYLDAA
+944 YAGLQIQLLTYLDAS

-977 QMIKSDKRLEQ
+977 QMIKSNKRMEQ
-988 EEIEEKIRSNFKMK
+988 EEIEEKIRANFKMK

-1058 TIIKQISKEI
+1058 TVIKQISREI

-1114 EEILSKLAKG
+1114 EEILRKLR
-1124 APVCDNF
+1124 D

>member
-34 IITPEQIFLITPE
+34 IITPE

-343 TKNIATYSSLA
+343 TKNITTYSSLA

-366 IDENRDLNQN
+366 IDENRELNQN

-436 YGNYEEKDKTDIERL
+436 YGNYEEKDKADIERL
-451 EQIRKDLVTPLMNL
+451 EQIRKNLVTPLMNL

-483 EFLVEQQIYEKAQIK
+483 EFLVEQQIYEKVQIK

-749 IDRLYGNTLVTS
+749 IDRLYGNTLITS

-799 IHEVIDEFFGT
+799 IHEVIDEFFET
-810 VKEVGI
+810 VREVGI

-823 EQLSEIINK
+823 KQLSEIINK

-988 EEIEEKIRSNFKMK
+988 EEIEEKIRANFKMK

-1021 GSSALVPAYIGKD
+1021 GNSALVPAYIGKD

-1050 KDLQKYMY
+1050 NDLQKYMY

-1114 EEILSKLAKG
+1114 EEILSKLSKETK
-1124 APVCDNF
+1124 

>member
-1 MSFRIIY
+1 MSLRIIY

-20 REIAQKIKKENKIL
+20 REIAEKIKADNQIL
-34 IITPEQIFLITPE
+34 IITPE

-53 EKKLMDA
+53 EKKLMEA
-60 IDTQAVFN
+60 IDANAVFN

-82 SEIGGKNET
+82 NEIGGRTET

-101 IYSILSNNKN
+101 IYSILNNNKK
-111 ELKFLGKTDENVDM
+111 ELKLIGKNDENVDM

-134 KHGISVEQLKQ
+134 KHGISIEQLKQ
-145 EIENQED
+145 EIDKQED
-152 IYLKNKLQDLNVV
+152 IYLKNKLTDLSLV
-165 YSGFEEQLA
+165 YEGFENQLS

-184 TILAENIDKTDMFK
+184 TILAENIENTDMFNNQY
-198 DAVIYIDEFAG
+198 IYIDEFAG
-209 FTSQEYH
+209 FTKQEYQ

-221 IQIAKQVTITICTDG
+221 ILVANQVTVTICIDE
-236 LHEIKNPDTDIFY
+236 LNIPKNPNTDIFY
-249 SNEVTV
+249 SNENTV
-255 TKLLEVAQN
+255 NKLFEIAQN
-264 CDVKIEEIKLEET
+264 CCTKVEEIKLENK
-277 YRFKNSELKHLEKNL
+277 YRFKSNELKHLEENL
-292 YENKPQKYNSQIK
+292 YENRPCKYTNKVENIK
-305 NIQLFLA
+305 LFLA
-312 KNQYSEIEEVA
+312 KNQYSEIEEVVK
-323 RNVLKLVRDEG
+323 NILKLVRDNG
-334 YRYRDISII
+334 YRYKDISII
-343 TKNIATYSSLA
+343 TKNISNYSSLA

-376 IVIQY
+376 IIIQY
-381 ILGILEIFIKNWS
+381 ILSVLEIFTKNWS
-394 YEAVF
+394 YESVF
-399 NYIKTGFSNIEEDD
+399 NYIKTGFSNIEEDE

-436 YGNYEEKDKTDIERL
+436 YGKYEEKDKTEIERL
-451 EQIRKDLVTPLMNL
+451 ERIRKDIVNPLMKL
-465 KYKID
+465 KSDID
-470 ENKTVEGISKAIY
+470 NDKTAEGISKSIY
-483 EFLVEQQIYEKAQIK
+483 KFLVEENIAEKINKK
-498 IQELNEIG
+498 IEELEKVG
-506 QIDLANEY
+506 QVDLVKEY
-514 ESSIQ
+514 QSSLQ
-519 TIIEILD
+519 TILDILD
-526 EIVLVFKDDKITIDK
+526 EIVLVFSDDKMTIDK
-541 YNQILKIGFKNS
+541 YAQILKVGFKNS
-553 SLTKIPGTQ
+553 NLTKIPGTQ

-591 PSVRKDEG
+591 PSVHKDEG
-599 FLNDADREVLKQNG
+599 FLNDLDRETLKQDG

-619 TIDKLYED
+619 TIENLYED
-627 SFNIYKA
+627 NFNIYKA
-634 FTTAEEKLYLLYSSS
+634 FSTAEEKLYLLYSSS
-649 DMQGK
+649 DVQGK

-671 LQEQSDVIERRS
+671 LQEESDVIETKA
-683 EILNKKTTYEE
+683 EVLNKKTTYDE
-694 LIINLS
+694 LIIQLS
-700 KLKEQDSIEK
+700 KLKEQDEIDK
-710 LWYYIYDYYQKNSE
+710 VWYYVYDYYKKDTE
-724 WNEKLKQ
+724 WNTKLEQ
-731 SLKGLEYTNIPD
+731 NLKGLNYTNIPE
-743 KIDQNN
+743 KIEQTN
-749 IDRLYGNTLVTS
+749 IDKLYGNTLVTS

-784 PQEELKIQ
+784 PEEELKIQ

-799 IHEVIDEFFGT
+799 IHEIIDEFFEA
-810 VKEVGI
+810 VREAGI
-816 KLEEITE
+816 KLAEITD
-823 EQLSEIINK
+823 EQLAEIINK
-832 IIDSKLGQ
+832 IIDEKLKQ
-840 NKNYIFTSTA
+840 SQNYIFTSTA

-855 VIRLKKIIKKAL
+855 VVRLKKIIQKAL
-867 KYIIGTIVQSRFEVL
+867 KYIIGTLVQSRFEVL
-882 GTEVEFGEKGKYKP
+882 GTEVEFGENGKYKP

-913 DRIDTAQGEDGKYLR
+913 DRIDTAQSEDGRYLR

-977 QMIKSDKRLEQ
+977 QMIKADKRMEQ
-988 EEIEEKIRSNFKMK
+988 EEIEEKIRANFKMK

-1008 VKVVKLHD
+1008 VNVVKLHD
-1016 KNLQN
+1016 KKLEK
-1021 GSSALVPAYIGKD
+1021 GSSALVPAYIDKEGN
-1034 GELSEKK
+1034 LSEKK

-1050 KDLQKYMY
+1050 EELQKYMY
-1058 TIIKQISKEI
+1058 IVIKQISKEI

-1087 YCDYKSI
+1087 YCDYKSV
-1094 CSFNMGGC
+1094 CGFNMGGC
-1102 ENSYNYIDKKSK
+1102 ENNYNYIDKKSK
-1114 EEILSKLAKG
+1114 EEILAKIKKCEG
-1124 APVCDNF
+1124 K

>member
-1 MSFRIIY
+1 MSFRIVY

-20 REIAQKIKKENKIL
+20 REIAQKIKEENKIL
-34 IITPEQIFLITPE
+34 IITPE

-60 IDTQAVFN
+60 IDTQAVLN

-82 SEIGGKNET
+82 NEIGEKTET

-101 IYSILSNNKN
+101 IYSILNNNKK
-111 ELKFLGKTDENVDM
+111 ELKFLGKTDENVEM

-134 KHGISVEQLKQ
+134 KHGISIEQLSEEIDKQ
-145 EIENQED
+145 DD
-152 IYLKNKLQDLNVV
+152 IYLKNKLKDLSVV
-165 YSGFEEQLA
+165 YNGFEEQLS

-184 TILAENIDKTDMFK
+184 TILAQNIENTDMFK
-198 DAVIYIDEFAG
+198 DAAIYIDEFAG
-209 FTSQEYH
+209 FTNQEYQ

-221 IQIAKQVTITICTDG
+221 VQIAKQVTITICTDE
-236 LHEIKNPDTDIFY
+236 LHDIKNPDTDIFY
-249 SNEVTV
+249 SNQVTV
-255 TKLLEVAQN
+255 NKLLEVAQN
-264 CDVKIEEIKLEET
+264 CNAKIEEIKLENT
-277 YRFKNSELKHLEKNL
+277 YRFKSIELKHLEQNL
-292 YENKPQKYNSQIK
+292 YNNKPTKYNKQVE
-305 NIQLFLA
+305 NMQLFLA

-323 RNVLKLVRDEG
+323 KNILKLVRDKG
-334 YRYRDISII
+334 YRYREISII

-381 ILGILEIFIKNWS
+381 VLSILEIFIKNWS

-399 NYIKTGFSNIEEDD
+399 NYIKTGFSNIDDDD

-436 YGNYEEKDKTDIERL
+436 YGNYEEKDKAEIERL
-451 EQIRKDLVTPLMNL
+451 EQIRKDLVNPLMNL
-465 KYKID
+465 KHIID
-470 ENKTVEGISKAIY
+470 ENKTVRGISKAIY
-483 EFLVEQQIYEKAQIK
+483 EFLVEQQIFEKVQEK
-498 IQELNEIG
+498 IEELNEIG
-506 QIDLANEY
+506 QVDLANEY
-514 ESSIQ
+514 ESSLQ
-519 TIIEILD
+519 NIIEILD
-526 EIVLVFKDDKITIDK
+526 EIVLVFDEDKITIDK

-599 FLNDADREVLKQNG
+599 FLNDSDRDILKQDG

-671 LQEQSDVIERRS
+671 IQEQSDVIEKKS

-694 LIINLS
+694 LIANLS
-700 KLKEQDSIEK
+700 KLKDQDSIDK
-710 LWYYIYDYYQKNSE
+710 IWYYVYDYYKKDAE
-724 WNEKLKQ
+724 WNEKLQQ
-731 SLKGLEYTNIPD
+731 SLKGLSYTNIPE
-743 KIDQNN
+743 KIEQNN

-772 FSYYLQYGLKIK
+772 FSYYLQYGLKIR

-799 IHEVIDEFFGT
+799 IHEVIDEFFET
-810 VKEVGI
+810 VKAQGI

-823 EQLSEIINK
+823 EKLSEIINK
-832 IIDSKLGQ
+832 IIDAKLGQ

-855 VIRLKKIIKKAL
+855 VVRLKKIIKKAL

-882 GTEVEFGEKGKYKP
+882 GTEVEFGDKGKYKP

-913 DRIDTAQGEDGKYLR
+913 DRIDTAKGEGGKYLR

-944 YAGLQIQLLTYLDAA
+944 YAGLQIQLLTYLDAS

-977 QMIKSDKRLEQ
+977 QMIKSNKRMEQ
-988 EEIEEKIRSNFKMK
+988 EEIEEKIRANFKMK

-1050 KDLQKYMY
+1050 KELQKYMY
-1058 TIIKQISKEI
+1058 TVIKQISKEI

-1114 EEILSKLAKG
+1114 EEILHKIKN
-1124 APVCDNF
+1124 CQ

>member
-1 MSFRIIY
+1 MSFRIVY

-20 REIAQKIKKENKIL
+20 REIVQKIKEENKIL
-34 IITPEQIFLITPE
+34 IITPE

-60 IDTQAVFN
+60 IDTQAVLN

-82 SEIGGKNET
+82 NEIGGKTKT

-101 IYSILSNNKN
+101 IYSILNNNKK

-125 LDTAITEFK
+125 IDTAITEFK
-134 KHGISVEQLKQ
+134 KHGISLEQLSEEINKQ
-145 EIENQED
+145 DD
-152 IYLKNKLQDLNVV
+152 IYLKNKLKDLSIV
-165 YSGFEEQLA
+165 YNGFEEQLS

-184 TILAENIDKTDMFK
+184 TILAQNIENTDMFK

-209 FTSQEYH
+209 FTSQEYE

-221 IQIAKQVTITICTDG
+221 VQIAKQVTITTCTDE
-236 LHEIKNPDTDIFY
+236 LHDIKNPDTDIFY
-249 SNEVTV
+249 SNQVTV
-255 TKLLEVAQN
+255 NKLLEVAQK
-264 CDVKIEEIKLEET
+264 CDAKIEEIKLENP
-277 YRFKNSELKHLEKNL
+277 YRFKSTELKHLEQNL
-292 YENKPQKYNSQIK
+292 YDNKPKKYNKQVE
-305 NIQLFLA
+305 NMQLFLA

-323 RNVLKLVRDEG
+323 KNILKLVRDGG

-381 ILGILEIFIKNWS
+381 VLTILEIFIKNWS

-399 NYIKTGFSNIEEDD
+399 NYIKTGFSNIEDDD

-436 YGNYEEKDKTDIERL
+436 YGNYEEKDKAEIERL
-451 EQIRKDLVTPLMNL
+451 EQIRKDLVDPLMNL
-465 KYKID
+465 KHKID
-470 ENKTVEGISKAIY
+470 ENKTVRGISKAIY
-483 EFLVEQQIYEKAQIK
+483 EFLVEQQIFEKVKEK
-498 IQELNEIG
+498 IEELNEIG
-506 QIDLANEY
+506 QVDLANEY
-514 ESSIQ
+514 ESSLQ
-519 TIIEILD
+519 NIIEILD
-526 EIVLVFKDDKITIDK
+526 EIVLVFDEDKITIDK

-599 FLNDADREVLKQNG
+599 FLNDSDRDILKQDG

-671 LQEQSDVIERRS
+671 IQEQSDVIERKS

-694 LIINLS
+694 LIANLS
-700 KLKEQDSIEK
+700 KLKEQDSIDK
-710 LWYYIYDYYQKNSE
+710 IWYYVYYYYKKDVE
-724 WNEKLKQ
+724 WNEKLQQ
-731 SLKGLEYTNIPD
+731 SLKGLSYTNIPE
-743 KIDQNN
+743 KIEQNN

-799 IHEVIDEFFGT
+799 IHEVIDEFFET
-810 VKEVGI
+810 VKSQGI
-816 KLEEITE
+816 ELEEITE

-832 IIDSKLGQ
+832 IIDVKLGQ

-882 GTEVEFGEKGKYKP
+882 GTEVGFGDKGKYKP
-896 IRLTLE
+896 IRLTLD

-913 DRIDTAQGEDGKYLR
+913 DRIDTAKGEDGKYLR

-944 YAGLQIQLLTYLDAA
+944 YAGLQIQLLTYLDAS

-977 QMIKSDKRLEQ
+977 QMIKSNKRMEQ
-988 EEIEEKIRSNFKMK
+988 EEIEEKIRANFKMK

-1021 GSSALVPAYIGKD
+1021 GSSALIPAYIGKD

-1050 KDLQKYMY
+1050 KELQKYMY
-1058 TIIKQISKEI
+1058 TVIKQISREI

-1114 EEILSKLAKG
+1114 EEILHKIKN
-1124 APVCDNF
+1124 CQ

>member
-20 REIAQKIKKENKIL
+20 KEIAQKIKKENKIL
-34 IITPEQIFLITPE
+34 IITPEQ
-47 QFSFTA
+47 FSFTA

-60 IDTQAVFN
+60 IDIQAVLN

-101 IYSILSNNKN
+101 IYSILSNNKK

-145 EIENQED
+145 EIESQDD

-165 YSGFEEQLA
+165 YSGFEEQLS

-209 FTSQEYH
+209 FTSQEYQ

-221 IQIAKQVTITICTDG
+221 IQIAKQVTITICTDE
-236 LHEIKNPDTDIFY
+236 LHGIKNPDTDIFY

-277 YRFKNSELKHLEKNL
+277 YRFKNSELKHLEENL

-305 NIQLFLA
+305 NMQLFLA

-323 RNVLKLVRDEG
+323 KNVLKLVRDEG

-343 TKNIATYSSLA
+343 TKNISTYSSLA

-376 IVIQY
+376 VVIQY
-381 ILGILEIFIKNWS
+381 ILAILEIFIKNWS

-399 NYIKTGFSNIEEDD
+399 NYIKAGFSNIEEDD

-436 YGNYEEKDKTDIERL
+436 YGNYEEKDKADIERL
-451 EQIRKDLVTPLMNL
+451 EQIRKDLVNPLMRL
-465 KYKID
+465 KHKID

-483 EFLVEQQIYEKAQIK
+483 EFLVEQQIYEKVQIK

-514 ESSIQ
+514 ESSVQ

-599 FLNDADREVLKQNG
+599 FLNDADRETLKQNG

-671 LQEQSDVIERRS
+671 LQEQSDVIERRG

-694 LIINLS
+694 LIVNLS

-710 LWYYIYDYYQKNSE
+710 LWYYIYDYYQKDSE

-731 SLKGLEYTNIPD
+731 SLKGLEYTNIPY
-743 KIDQNN
+743 KIDKNN
-749 IDRLYGNTLVTS
+749 IERLYGNTLVTS

-823 EQLSEIINK
+823 DQLSEIINK

-908 IIGKI
+908 IVGKI

-928 IIDYKSSA
+928 IIDYKSST

-988 EEIEEKIRSNFKMK
+988 EEIEEKIRANFKMK

-1050 KDLQKYMY
+1050 KDLQRYLY

-1068 LGGNIDLKPYYKD
+1068 LGGNIDLKPYYKN

-1087 YCDYKSI
+1087 FCDYKSI

-1114 EEILSKLAKG
+1114 EEILSKIKKQ
-1124 APVCDNF
+1124 

>member
-34 IITPEQIFLITPE
+34 IITPE

-101 IYSILSNNKN
+101 IYSILSNNKK

-145 EIENQED
+145 EIESQED

-221 IQIAKQVTITICTDG
+221 IQMAKQVTITICTDG

-436 YGNYEEKDKTDIERL
+436 YGNYEEKDKADIERL

-483 EFLVEQQIYEKAQIK
+483 EFLVEQQIYEKVQIK

-749 IDRLYGNTLVTS
+749 IDRLYGNTLITS

-810 VKEVGI
+810 VREVGI

-908 IIGKI
+908 ILGKI

-988 EEIEEKIRSNFKMK
+988 EEIEDKIRANFKMK

-1021 GSSALVPAYIGKD
+1021 GNSALVPAYIGKD

-1114 EEILSKLAKG
+1114 EEILSKLSKETK
-1124 APVCDNF
+1124 

>member
-34 IITPEQIFLITPE
+34 IITPE

-221 IQIAKQVTITICTDG
+221 IQMAKQVTITICTDG

-436 YGNYEEKDKTDIERL
+436 YGNYEEKDKAEIERL
-451 EQIRKDLVTPLMNL
+451 EQIRKDLVSPLMNL
-465 KYKID
+465 KHKID
-470 ENKTVEGISKAIY
+470 ENKTVRGISKAIY
-483 EFLVEQQIYEKAQIK
+483 EFLVEQQIYEKVQIK

-694 LIINLS
+694 LIVNLS

-749 IDRLYGNTLVTS
+749 IDRLYGNTLITS

-810 VKEVGI
+810 VREVGI

-867 KYIIGTIVQSRFEVL
+867 KYIIGTIVQSRFKVL

-988 EEIEEKIRSNFKMK
+988 EEIEDKIRANFKMK

-1021 GSSALVPAYIGKD
+1021 GNSALVPAYIGKD

>member
-1 MSFRIIY
+1 
-8 GRAGT
+8 
-13 GKSEYCY
+13 
-20 REIAQKIKKENKIL
+20 
-34 IITPEQIFLITPE
+34 
-47 QFSFTA
+47 
-53 EKKLMDA
+53 
-60 IDTQAVFN
+60 
-68 AEVVT
+68 
-73 LSRMAYRVI
+73 
-82 SEIGGKNET
+82 
-91 NLSKCGKAML
+91 ML
-101 IYSILSNNKN
+101 IYSILNNNKK
-111 ELKFLGKTDENVDM
+111 ELKLIGKNDENVDM

-134 KHGISVEQLKQ
+134 KHGISIEQLKQ
-145 EIENQED
+145 EIDKQED
-152 IYLKNKLQDLNVV
+152 IYLKNKLTDLSLV
-165 YSGFEEQLA
+165 YEGFENQLS

-184 TILAENIDKTDMFK
+184 TILAENIENTDMFNNQY
-198 DAVIYIDEFAG
+198 IYIDEFAG
-209 FTSQEYH
+209 FTKQEYQ

-221 IQIAKQVTITICTDG
+221 ILVANQVTVTICIDE
-236 LHEIKNPDTDIFY
+236 LNIPKNPNTDIFY
-249 SNEVTV
+249 SNENTV
-255 TKLLEVAQN
+255 NKLFEIAQN
-264 CDVKIEEIKLEET
+264 CGTKVEEIKLENK
-277 YRFKNSELKHLEKNL
+277 YRFKSNELKHLEENL
-292 YENKPQKYNSQIK
+292 YENRPCKYTNKVENIK
-305 NIQLFLA
+305 LFLA

-323 RNVLKLVRDEG
+323 KNILKLVRDNG
-334 YRYRDISII
+334 YRYKDISII
-343 TKNIATYSSLA
+343 TKNISNYSSLA

-376 IVIQY
+376 IIIQY
-381 ILGILEIFIKNWS
+381 ILSVLEIFTKNWS
-394 YEAVF
+394 YESVF
-399 NYIKTGFSNIEEDD
+399 NYIKTGFSNIEEDE

-436 YGNYEEKDKTDIERL
+436 YGKYEEKDKTEIERL
-451 EQIRKDLVTPLMNL
+451 ERIRKDIVNPLMKL
-465 KYKID
+465 KSDID
-470 ENKTVEGISKAIY
+470 NDKTAEGISKSIY
-483 EFLVEQQIYEKAQIK
+483 KFLVEENIAEKINKK
-498 IQELNEIG
+498 IEELEKVG
-506 QIDLANEY
+506 QVDLVKEY
-514 ESSIQ
+514 QSSLQ
-519 TIIEILD
+519 TILDILD
-526 EIVLVFKDDKITIDK
+526 EIVLVFSDDKMTIDK
-541 YNQILKIGFKNS
+541 YAQILKVGFKNS
-553 SLTKIPGTQ
+553 NLTKIPGTQ

-591 PSVRKDEG
+591 PSVHKDEG
-599 FLNDADREVLKQNG
+599 FLNDLDRETLKQDG

-619 TIDKLYED
+619 TIENLYED
-627 SFNIYKA
+627 NFNIYKA
-634 FTTAEEKLYLLYSSS
+634 FSTAEEKLYLLYSSS
-649 DMQGK
+649 DVQGK

-671 LQEQSDVIERRS
+671 LQEESDVIETKA
-683 EILNKKTTYEE
+683 EVLNKKTTYDE
-694 LIINLS
+694 LIIQLS
-700 KLKEQDSIEK
+700 KLKEQDEIDK
-710 LWYYIYDYYQKNSE
+710 VWYYVYDYYKKDTE
-724 WNEKLKQ
+724 WNTKLEQ
-731 SLKGLEYTNIPD
+731 NLKGLNYTNIPE
-743 KIDQNN
+743 KIEQTN
-749 IDRLYGNTLVTS
+749 IDKLYGNTLVTS

-784 PQEELKIQ
+784 PEEELKIQ

-799 IHEVIDEFFGT
+799 IHEIIDEFFEA
-810 VKEVGI
+810 VREAGI
-816 KLEEITE
+816 KLAEITD
-823 EQLSEIINK
+823 EQLAEIINK
-832 IIDSKLGQ
+832 IIDEKLKQ
-840 NKNYIFTSTA
+840 SQNYIFTSTA

-855 VIRLKKIIKKAL
+855 VVRLKKIIQKAL
-867 KYIIGTIVQSRFEVL
+867 KYIIGTLVQSRFEVL

-988 EEIEEKIRSNFKMK
+988 EEIEEKIRANFKMK

-1021 GSSALVPAYIGKD
+1021 GNSALVPAYIGKD

-1114 EEILSKLAKG
+1114 EEILSKLSKETK
-1124 APVCDNF
+1124 

>member
-1 MSFRIIY
+1 MSLRIIY

-20 REIAQKIKKENKIL
+20 REIAEKIKADNQIL
-34 IITPEQIFLITPE
+34 IITPE

-53 EKKLMDA
+53 EKKLMEA
-60 IDTQAVFN
+60 IDANAVFN

-82 SEIGGKNET
+82 NEIGGRTET

-101 IYSILSNNKN
+101 IYSILNNNKK
-111 ELKFLGKTDENVDM
+111 ELKLIGKNDENVDM

-134 KHGISVEQLKQ
+134 KHGISIEQLKQ
-145 EIENQED
+145 EIDKQED
-152 IYLKNKLQDLNVV
+152 IYLKNKLTDLSLV
-165 YSGFEEQLA
+165 YEGFENQLS

-184 TILAENIDKTDMFK
+184 TILAENIENTDMFNNQY
-198 DAVIYIDEFAG
+198 IYIDEFAG
-209 FTSQEYH
+209 FTKQEYQ

-221 IQIAKQVTITICTDG
+221 ILVANQVTVTICIDE
-236 LHEIKNPDTDIFY
+236 LNIPKNPNTDIFY
-249 SNEVTV
+249 SNENTV
-255 TKLLEVAQN
+255 NKLFEIAQN
-264 CDVKIEEIKLEET
+264 CGTKVEEIKLENK
-277 YRFKNSELKHLEKNL
+277 YRFKSNELKHLEENL
-292 YENKPQKYNSQIK
+292 YENRPCKYTNKVENIK
-305 NIQLFLA
+305 LFLA

-323 RNVLKLVRDEG
+323 KNILKLVRDNG
-334 YRYRDISII
+334 YRYKDISII
-343 TKNIATYSSLA
+343 TKNIANYSSLA

-366 IDENRDLNQN
+366 IGENRDLNQN
-376 IVIQY
+376 IIIQY
-381 ILGILEIFIKNWS
+381 ILSVLEIFTKNWS
-394 YEAVF
+394 YESVF
-399 NYIKTGFSNIEEDD
+399 NYIKTGFSNIEEDE

-436 YGNYEEKDKTDIERL
+436 YGKYEEKDKTEIERL
-451 EQIRKDLVTPLMNL
+451 ERIRKDIVNPLMKL
-465 KYKID
+465 KSDID
-470 ENKTVEGISKAIY
+470 NDKTAEGISKSIY
-483 EFLVEQQIYEKAQIK
+483 KFLVEENIAEKINKK
-498 IQELNEIG
+498 IEELEKVG
-506 QIDLANEY
+506 QVDLVKEY
-514 ESSIQ
+514 QSSLQ
-519 TIIEILD
+519 TILDILD
-526 EIVLVFKDDKITIDK
+526 EIVLVFSDDKMTIDK
-541 YNQILKIGFKNS
+541 YAQILKVGFKNS
-553 SLTKIPGTQ
+553 NLTKIPGTQ

-591 PSVRKDEG
+591 PSVHKDEG
-599 FLNDADREVLKQNG
+599 FLNDLDRETLKQDG

-619 TIDKLYED
+619 TIENLYED
-627 SFNIYKA
+627 NFNIYKA
-634 FTTAEEKLYLLYSSS
+634 FSTAEEKLYLLYSSS
-649 DMQGK
+649 DVQGK

-671 LQEQSDVIERRS
+671 LQEESDVIETKA
-683 EILNKKTTYEE
+683 EVLNKKTTYDE
-694 LIINLS
+694 LIIQLS
-700 KLKEQDSIEK
+700 KLKEQDEIDK
-710 LWYYIYDYYQKNSE
+710 VWYYVYDYYKKDTE
-724 WNEKLKQ
+724 WNTKLEQ
-731 SLKGLEYTNIPD
+731 NLKGLNYTNIPE
-743 KIDQNN
+743 KIEQTN
-749 IDRLYGNTLVTS
+749 IDKLYGNTLVTS

-784 PQEELKIQ
+784 PEEELKIQ

-799 IHEVIDEFFGT
+799 IHEIIDEFFEA
-810 VKEVGI
+810 VREAGI
-816 KLEEITE
+816 KLAEITD
-823 EQLSEIINK
+823 EQLAEIINK
-832 IIDSKLGQ
+832 IIDEKLKQ
-840 NKNYIFTSTA
+840 SQNYIFTSTA

-855 VIRLKKIIKKAL
+855 VVRLKKIIQKAL
-867 KYIIGTIVQSRFEVL
+867 KYIIGTLVQSRFEVL

-913 DRIDTAQGEDGKYLR
+913 DRIDTAQSEDGRYLR

-977 QMIKSDKRLEQ
+977 QMIKADKRMEQ
-988 EEIEEKIRSNFKMK
+988 EEIEEKIRANFKMK

-1008 VKVVKLHD
+1008 VNVVKLHD
-1016 KNLQN
+1016 KKLEK
-1021 GSSALVPAYIGKD
+1021 GSSALVPAYIDKEGN
-1034 GELSEKK
+1034 LSEKK

-1050 KDLQKYMY
+1050 EELQKYMY
-1058 TIIKQISKEI
+1058 IVIKQISKEI

-1087 YCDYKSI
+1087 YCDYKSV
-1094 CSFNMGGC
+1094 CGFNMGGC
-1102 ENSYNYIDKKSK
+1102 ENNYNYIDKKSK
-1114 EEILSKLAKG
+1114 EEILAKIKKCEG
-1124 APVCDNF
+1124 K

>member
-1 MSFRIIY
+1 MSLRIIY

-20 REIAQKIKKENKIL
+20 REIAEKIKADNQIL
-34 IITPEQIFLITPE
+34 IITPE

-53 EKKLMDA
+53 EKKLMEA
-60 IDTQAVFN
+60 IDANAVFN

-82 SEIGGKNET
+82 NEIGGRTET

-101 IYSILSNNKN
+101 IYSILNNNKK
-111 ELKFLGKTDENVDM
+111 ELKLIGKNDENVDM

-134 KHGISVEQLKQ
+134 KHGISIEQLKQ
-145 EIENQED
+145 EIDKQED
-152 IYLKNKLQDLNVV
+152 IYLKNKLTDLSLV
-165 YSGFEEQLA
+165 YEGFENQLS

-184 TILAENIDKTDMFK
+184 TILAENIENTDMFNNQY
-198 DAVIYIDEFAG
+198 IYIDEFAG
-209 FTSQEYH
+209 FTKQEYQ

-221 IQIAKQVTITICTDG
+221 ILVANQVTVTICIDE
-236 LHEIKNPDTDIFY
+236 LNIPKNPNTDIFY
-249 SNEVTV
+249 SNENTV
-255 TKLLEVAQN
+255 NKLFEIAQN
-264 CDVKIEEIKLEET
+264 CGTKVEEIKLENK
-277 YRFKNSELKHLEKNL
+277 YRFKSNELKHLEENL
-292 YENKPQKYNSQIK
+292 YENRPHKYTNSVENIK
-305 NIQLFLA
+305 LFLA

-323 RNVLKLVRDEG
+323 KNILKLVRDNG
-334 YRYRDISII
+334 YRYKDISII
-343 TKNIATYSSLA
+343 TKNISNYSSLA

-376 IVIQY
+376 IIIQY
-381 ILGILEIFIKNWS
+381 ILSVLEIFTKNWS
-394 YEAVF
+394 YESVF
-399 NYIKTGFSNIEEDD
+399 NYIKTGFSNIEEDE

-436 YGNYEEKDKTDIERL
+436 YGKYEEKDKTEIERL
-451 EQIRKDLVTPLMNL
+451 ERIRKDIVNPLMKL
-465 KYKID
+465 KSDID
-470 ENKTVEGISKAIY
+470 NDKTAEGISKSIY
-483 EFLVEQQIYEKAQIK
+483 KFLVEENIAEKINKK
-498 IQELNEIG
+498 IEELEKVG
-506 QIDLANEY
+506 QVDLVKEY
-514 ESSIQ
+514 QSSLQ
-519 TIIEILD
+519 TILDILD
-526 EIVLVFKDDKITIDK
+526 EIVLVFSDDKMTIDK
-541 YNQILKIGFKNS
+541 YAQILKVGFKNS
-553 SLTKIPGTQ
+553 NLTKIPGTQ

-591 PSVRKDEG
+591 PSVHKDEG
-599 FLNDADREVLKQNG
+599 FLNDLDRETLKQDG

-619 TIDKLYED
+619 TIENLYED
-627 SFNIYKA
+627 NFNIYKA
-634 FTTAEEKLYLLYSSS
+634 FSTAEEKLYLLYSSS
-649 DMQGK
+649 DVQGK

-671 LQEQSDVIERRS
+671 LQEESDVIETKA
-683 EILNKKTTYEE
+683 EVLNKKTTYDE
-694 LIINLS
+694 LIIQLS
-700 KLKEQDSIEK
+700 KLKEQDEIDK
-710 LWYYIYDYYQKNSE
+710 VWYYVYDYYKKDTE
-724 WNEKLKQ
+724 WNTKLEQ
-731 SLKGLEYTNIPD
+731 NLKGLNYTNIPE
-743 KIDQNN
+743 KIEQTN
-749 IDRLYGNTLVTS
+749 IDKLYGNTLVTS

-784 PQEELKIQ
+784 PEEELKIQ

-799 IHEVIDEFFGT
+799 IHEIIDEFFEA
-810 VKEVGI
+810 VREAGI
-816 KLEEITE
+816 KLAEITD
-823 EQLSEIINK
+823 EQLAEIINK
-832 IIDSKLGQ
+832 IIDEKLKQ
-840 NKNYIFTSTA
+840 SQNYIFTSTA

-855 VIRLKKIIKKAL
+855 VVRLKKIIQKAL
-867 KYIIGTIVQSRFEVL
+867 KYIIGTLVQSRFEVL

-913 DRIDTAQGEDGKYLR
+913 DRIDTAQSEDGRYLR

-977 QMIKSDKRLEQ
+977 QMIKADKRMEQ
-988 EEIEEKIRSNFKMK
+988 EEIEEKIRANFKMK

-1008 VKVVKLHD
+1008 VNVVKLHD
-1016 KNLQN
+1016 KKLEK
-1021 GSSALVPAYIGKD
+1021 GSSALVPAYIDKEGN
-1034 GELSEKK
+1034 LSEKK

-1050 KDLQKYMY
+1050 EELQKYMY
-1058 TIIKQISKEI
+1058 IVIKQISREI

-1087 YCDYKSI
+1087 YCDYKSV
-1094 CSFNMGGC
+1094 CGFNMGGC
-1102 ENSYNYIDKKSK
+1102 ENNYNYIDKKSK
-1114 EEILSKLAKG
+1114 EEILAKIKKCEG
-1124 APVCDNF
+1124 K